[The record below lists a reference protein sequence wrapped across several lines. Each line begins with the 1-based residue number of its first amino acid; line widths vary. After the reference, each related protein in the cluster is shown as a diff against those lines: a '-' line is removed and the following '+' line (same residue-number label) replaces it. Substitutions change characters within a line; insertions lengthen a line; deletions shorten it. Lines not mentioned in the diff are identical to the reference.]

1 MKWRGVFGVFSDH
14 RIPIKL
20 KRKFYKTAIR
30 LAMPYGVDFWGVKQQ
45 NVHKMSVIK

>member
-1 MKWRGVFGVFSDH
+1 MKWRSVFGVFRDH

-30 LAMPYGVDFWGVKQQ
+30 LAMPRSEERRVGKEC
-45 NVHKMSVIK
+45 

>member
-1 MKWRGVFGVFSDH
+1 MKWRSVFGVFRDH

-30 LAMPYGVDFWGVKQQ
+30 LAMPYGTDFWGVK
-45 NVHKMSVIK
+45 